1 LLAIRKEVTIINSP
15 FIPMLVKILNNREKE
30 KEVKLTLKDY
40 IAFVIALLET
50 QLLPV
55 IVIAVIMLILAILL
69 GIVFL

>member
-1 LLAIRKEVTIINSP
+1 
-15 FIPMLVKILNNREKE
+15 MLVKILNNREKE